1 MRTIKVLVTGAG
13 SGVGQSIM
21 KALKISKL
29 SIKIISADIS
39 ELNAG
44 LFRADKSLIV
54 PRVENRKTL
63 NWYIKNLKKLEIDVL
78 MIGSEYDLIFFFK
91 K

>member
-21 KALKISKL
+21 KALRISKL
-29 SIKIISADIS
+29 PIKIISADIC

-54 PRVENRKTL
+54 PRVENKKTQS
-63 NWYIKNLKKLEIDVL
+63 KKVK
-78 MIGSEYDLIFFFK
+78 MWAVWFS
-91 K
+91 